1 MLREFSFAILM
12 TFVVVLASCGRKPI
26 YKDPSRSV
34 EERVEDLLKRMTL
47 EEKIQQLAGLP
58 DERGM
63 KTAYNE
69 RLGIPDFKMSDG
81 PIGVRWDQSTAF
93 PSGVSL
99 AATWDTSLAAAYG
112 RQLAFETL
120 FKGRNYILGPCI
132 NMHRLPT
139 GGRNFESY
147 GEDPWLAGRMA
158 VAYVKA
164 VQKEGVITSVKHY
177 ALNNQEW
184 ERMRLNVQVDERTL
198 REIYLPHFEM
208 AVKEGEALSLMAAY
222 NKINDWYASENKHLL
237 MDILKNDWG
246 FRGLVVSDWGA
257 THSTVNAIKNG
268 LDLEMP
274 TGVYLNEKNIKEA
287 LQRGEITQA
296 DIDNMVRRILY
307 VKFKS
312 GLFDRPADFTVPD
325 PTEASTKLAYEVAAR
340 SIVLL
345 KNDNNLLPLD
355 FGTLKSV
362 AIIGPNAAIARTGG
376 GGSSRITPR
385 SAASP
390 LDVFRQLA
398 GDKVKINYAEGVRL
412 AASPLTSIP
421 SQFFLTPD
429 GKPGLKA
436 EYFNQMKPE
445 GTPAFERVDANIDF
459 NWEDNP
465 PAPGIEKDH
474 YSVRWTGK
482 LIAPQTR
489 KYALFTASDDGVR
502 LTLNGKLLI
511 DNWTDHGT
519 TVDSASVELKAGQA
533 YDIQLEFYENGGS
546 AVIQLGWD
554 DFGNESESSRMIA
567 EAAEAARN
575 SDIALVFVGSSD
587 YIESEGYD
595 KVNGMRLPNGQ
606 DQLIEAVVKANPRT
620 VVVLYGGTAIDM
632 QNWGSKVPVLI
643 DALFPGQEGS
653 RALADI
659 ITGKVN
665 PSGRLPFS
673 FIASPQQSPA
683 YKGYKDPSLNAPYS
697 EGIFM
702 GYRYYDKNNVKPA
715 FAFGYGLSYTTFSY
729 DEMKVNRLND
739 KEFEV
744 LVKITNTG
752 KREGTEVVQLY
763 VAPPQ
768 AEDMPVKELKG
779 FATLTLQ
786 PGESG
791 TVRMLLNERSFAHWD
806 VSANGWKV
814 KPGTYTLHAGSS
826 SDDLK
831 LEQRLEM
838 K

>member
-1 MLREFSFAILM
+1 MKKNVF
-12 TFVVVLASCGRKPI
+12 FVAFVAVALLVVACSRKPV

-63 KTAYNE
+63 KTVFNE

-81 PIGVRWDQSTAF
+81 PIGVRWDEATAF

-99 AATWDTSLAAAYG
+99 AATWDTSLAASYG
-112 RQLAFETL
+112 RQLALETL

-147 GEDPWLAGRMA
+147 GEDPWLTGRLA

-184 ERMRLNVQVDERTL
+184 ERMRLNVKVDERTL

-237 MDILKNDWG
+237 MDILKNEWG

-274 TGVYLNEKNIKEA
+274 TGEFLNEKNIKEA
-287 LQRGEITQA
+287 LQRGDITLA

-312 GLFDRPADFTVPD
+312 GLFDRPANFSVPD
-325 PTEASTKLAYEVAAR
+325 PTQQSAQLAYDVAAR

-345 KNDNNLLPLD
+345 KNENNLLPLD
-355 FGTLKSV
+355 FNALKSV

-376 GGSSRITPR
+376 GGSSHITPR
-385 SAASP
+385 HAASP
-390 LDVFRQLA
+390 LEVFRQLA
-398 GDKVKINYAEGVRL
+398 GNKIKVNYAEGVRL
-412 AASPLTSIP
+412 AASPLIPIP
-421 SQFFLTPD
+421 SQFFQTLD
-429 GKPGLKA
+429 GKQGLKA

-445 GTPAFERVDANIDF
+445 GKPSFERVDSNVDF

-465 PAPGIEKDH
+465 PAPGIGKDH
-474 YSVRWTGK
+474 YAVRWTGK
-482 LIAPQTR
+482 LIPPKTR
-489 KYALFTASDDGVR
+489 KYAFFTASDDGVR
-502 LTLNGKLLI
+502 LTLDGRVLI

-519 TVDSASVELKAGQA
+519 TIDSATVELKAGQA
-533 YDIQLEFYENGGS
+533 YDIKLEFYENGGS

-554 DFGNESESSRMIA
+554 DFGSESESARMIA
-567 EAAEAARN
+567 EAVDVARK
-575 SDIALVFVGSSD
+575 SDVALLFVGSSD

-595 KVNGMRLPNGQ
+595 KVNGMKLPNGQ
-606 DQLIEAVVKANPRT
+606 DQLIEAVTKANPKT
-620 VVVLYGGTAIDM
+620 IVVLYGGTAIDM
-632 QNWGSKVPVLI
+632 RSWGAKVP
-643 DALFPGQEGS
+643 ALLDVFFPGQEGS
-653 RALADI
+653 NAIADI

-673 FIASPQQSPA
+673 FIASPDQSPA
-683 YKGYKDPSLNAPYS
+683 YKGYKDPSLDAPYH
-697 EGIFM
+697 EGVFM
-702 GYRYYDKNNVKPA
+702 GYRYYDKNNIRPA
-715 FAFGYGLSYTTFSY
+715 FPFGFGLSYTTFSY
-729 DEMKVNRLND
+729 DEVKVNQLGNNAY
-739 KEFEV
+739 EV
-744 LVKITNTG
+744 LVKVTNTG
-752 KREGTEVVQLY
+752 SRPGTEVVQLY

-768 AEDMPVKELKG
+768 AADMPVKELKG
-779 FATLTLQ
+779 FATLTLK

-791 TVRMLLNERSFAHWD
+791 TARMLLNERSFAHWD
-806 VSANGWKV
+806 TSANSWKIR
-814 KPGTYTLHAGSS
+814 PGTYTLLVGASS
-826 SDDLK
+826 ADIRLK
-831 LEQRLEM
+831 QDLEM